1 MKMLDKLKRK
11 VLLLLLFIAAVGS
24 KAQDYQSYFGAD
36 STRLNVYVICIDFT
50 PTFFLSFN
58 STDTVLM
65 NGQVY
70 LQGTP
75 HGKYGSHFEYEDFY
89 FREDT
94 ITGKLYRYF
103 PILDEEVLLCD
114 MSLMVGDTFSF
125 SDQWGVHH
133 AIVESISFESGR
145 KVIHFTNIYGFN
157 DGLTFYEGIFPSYYP
172 IGFSE
177 DSNYG
182 CDNFL
187 LCEYKDGEQVFDNPE
202 YNSCYIDNVLS
213 IQEQCQKPIKV
224 YPMPIRA
231 MDFITIET
239 FEPIKSIQ
247 LFDIM
252 GREVQIINNQISH
265 NLWQMNI
272 PSCINGIYFIKTTLK
287 KGDYY
292 CEKVI
297 VNN

>member
-1 MKMLDKLKRK
+1 MIHKLKRK
-11 VLLLLLFIAAVGS
+11 LLIFLLLLAAGVV
-24 KAQDYQSYFGAD
+24 KAQGYQSYFGID
-36 STRLNVYVICIDFT
+36 STRLNVYVECIDFT
-50 PTFFLSFN
+50 PTFFLSIN
-58 STDTVLM
+58 SSDATLM
-65 NGQVY
+65 NGHVY

-75 HGKYGSHFEYEDFY
+75 HGKYGSYFEYEDFY

-125 SDQWGVHH
+125 SDQWGVHL
-133 AIVESISFESGR
+133 AVVESISFESGR
-145 KVIHFTNIYGFN
+145 KVIHFTNVYGFD

-182 CDNFL
+182 CDSFL

-213 IQEQCQKPIKV
+213 IQEQRRNPIKV
-224 YPMPIRA
+224 YPTPIRA

-239 FEPIKSIQ
+239 SEPIKSIQ

-252 GREVQIINNQISH
+252 GREVQIIKNQISY
-265 NLWQMNI
+265 NQWQMNI
-272 PSCINGIYFIKTTLK
+272 PSCINGIYFIKTTLI

-292 CEKVI
+292 YEKVI